1 MDIEETAESEHQEEE
16 KMIISSIDSTSD
28 LIGGDTDKEDT
39 REVDNAQVSSQL
51 LIDSSPCLELVSLH
65 YLVLAK

>member
-1 MDIEETAESEHQEEE
+1 MDIEETTESEHEEEE

-28 LIGGDTDKEDT
+28 LIGGDIDKEDT
-39 REVDNAQVSSQL
+39 REVDNTQVSPQL
-51 LIDSSPCLELVSLH
+51 LKDSSPCLELVSLH